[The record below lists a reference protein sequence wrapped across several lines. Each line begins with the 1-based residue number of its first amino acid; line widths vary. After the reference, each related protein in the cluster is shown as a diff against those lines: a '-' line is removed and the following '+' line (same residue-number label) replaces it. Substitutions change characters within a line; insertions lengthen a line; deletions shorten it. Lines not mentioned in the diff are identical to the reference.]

1 MEDHI
6 KAIAQRLAG
15 LREVM
20 QLSIEDFAEKCQI
33 DAETYRKVESGEND
47 ISVTMLQ

>member
-33 DAETYRKVESGEND
+33 DAETYRKATLAILPMPT
-47 ISVTMLQ
+47 ISF